1 MQPIKSV
8 LPFCSAL
15 PIQYTLTYCR
25 FMSMF
30 VFHSSLYFETDVVV
44 VDLFYSEMFLFHAER
59 NDFLRG
65 RFLLIATV

>member
-1 MQPIKSV
+1 
-8 LPFCSAL
+8 
-15 PIQYTLTYCR
+15 
-25 FMSMF
+25 MSMF